1 MNQQR
6 CHLAYLLRL
15 WQESGASLPHGDA
28 PGDPAVWRASLESS
42 QSDECKDFAGLEEL
56 FAFLRE
62 RTAIVSPTDGL
73 EKGEQTPK
81 TSAES
86 GED

>member
-1 MNQQR
+1 
-6 CHLAYLLRL
+6 
-15 WQESGASLPHGDA
+15 
-28 PGDPAVWRASLESS
+28 VWRASLESS
-42 QSDECKDFAGLEEL
+42 QGDECQGFADLEEL

-81 TSAES
+81 TRAES